1 MAGTSEDVTLRM
13 KKKVFSWFGHVQRM
27 SDERMAKQIY
37 DGKISGK
44 RGRGD
49 LGLTQYQRYWREVT

>member
-44 RGRGD
+44 RDRGD
-49 LGLTQYQRYWREVT
+49 LG